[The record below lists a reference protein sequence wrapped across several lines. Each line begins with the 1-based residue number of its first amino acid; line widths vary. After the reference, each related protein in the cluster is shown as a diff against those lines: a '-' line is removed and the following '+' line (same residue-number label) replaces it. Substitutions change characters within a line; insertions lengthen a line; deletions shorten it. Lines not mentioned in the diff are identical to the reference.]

1 MARWSSLRD
10 ALSLSLKSWRL
21 WVIQFAGNAVI
32 FALFF
37 GWLQVS
43 EAHWWQLLF
52 QALLILVIFAA
63 VLVLHGGTLVYF
75 KNAHE
80 NRAAQLMPAFRQALR
95 HIFALAVCVFI
106 VHIPWALSGHLYNY
120 QTLFPGYLRSG
131 FPAWLRRM
139 ISEPALDHTYIFL
152 LLLLRWVILPG
163 LLLPFLLF
171 CADRGFRGFVAFR
184 DWAKTVRSLAYWVAL
199 VVAALVGVYLV
210 EAVMGWRPGSK
221 PGTFRGEQ
229 VSFVFRQLLAYLL
242 ALFSWLFVASAL
254 GRACRGAG
262 QTGA

>member
-1 MARWSSLRD
+1 MARLSSLRD

-21 WVIQFAGNAVI
+21 WLIQFAGNAVI

-52 QALLILVIFAA
+52 QALLILVIVAA

-75 KNAHE
+75 KSAHE
-80 NRAAQLMPAFRQALR
+80 DRTAQLMPAFRQALK
-95 HIFALAVCVFI
+95 HIFALAVCVFM

-120 QTLFPGYLRSG
+120 ETSFPGYLRSG

-152 LLLLRWVILPG
+152 LVLLHWVILPG

-184 DWAKTVRSLAYWVAL
+184 DWAKTVRSLAYWIAL
-199 VVAALVGVYLV
+199 IVAAVVGIYFVGV
-210 EAVMGWRPGSK
+210 VMGWRLDPK
-221 PGTFRGEQ
+221 TATFRGEE

-242 ALFSWLFVASAL
+242 ALFSWLLVASAL
-254 GRACRGAG
+254 GRARRGAG